1 MEFAINS
8 IINVND
14 LLFSNNM
21 KYGDNFILFV

>member
-8 IINVND
+8 IINAND